1 MTEASSVGVI
11 VSHDSCVRTAI
22 VIRRRKAFRPCTTQ
36 VDKNA
41 RIAANLLAAATAPEG
56 PGQQLVWDI
65 TYLRTGQGWLYLSI
79 VVDLFSR
86 AIIGWDLSDSLA
98 AQSTCKAISKAR
110 KSRWMQHDCIFHSDR
125 GCQYT
130 SDLLRKELG
139 QSIHQSMS
147 AKGYCYD
154 NAFAESC
161 FATIKAELLP
171 SSQIFDSKIEARR
184 AVFDYIETFYNRT
197 RRHSALGQIS
207 PLQFLQLYTQKQ
219 NTHLN

>member
-1 MTEASSVGVI
+1 VLQDFGTALFRLTYSGQSS
-11 VSHDSCVRTAI
+11 A
-22 VIRRRKAFRPCTTQ
+22 
-36 VDKNA
+36 
-41 RIAANLLAAATAPEG
+41 
-56 PGQQLVWDI
+56 
-65 TYLRTGQGWLYLSI
+65 
-79 VVDLFSR
+79 
-86 AIIGWDLSDSLA
+86 DSLA
-98 AQSTCKAISKAR
+98 AQSTCKAIRKAI
-110 KSRWMQHDCIFHSDR
+110 KNAHIQYGCIFHSDR

-139 QSIHQSMS
+139 ASIQQSMS

-171 SSQIFDSKIEARR
+171 PSQIFDSKIQAHR

-207 PLQFLQLYTQKQ
+207 PLQFLQLYKKTK
-219 NTHLN
+219 NTYLN